1 MKNTL
6 LGSVGHRVM
15 QHAAADILV
24 IEGGPFI
31 NQEEMVVA
39 IDGSPHSFA
48 GLKKALELAR
58 VFEMNISAVAVYDPQ
73 FHQQVFHTPVEVPCY
88 KLACLF
94 YSVKQSEGDSL

>member
-31 NQEEMVVA
+31 NQGEMVVA

-48 GLKKALELAR
+48 GLKKAPGAGPGFRDEYQRSFRLRPSISSAGIPYPGRSSVLQAR
-58 VFEMNISAVAVYDPQ
+58 LSI
-73 FHQQVFHTPVEVPCY
+73 
-88 KLACLF
+88 LF
-94 YSVKQSEGDSL
+94 S